1 MRGICKLAGMS
12 IGLTTAQVASFDD
25 VLDMHS
31 GASAGLHVELE
42 VYWTTEISSLNA
54 LRMAQAHAGHL
65 SKGHQGRRMKSRV

>member
-1 MRGICKLAGMS
+1 MAGAS
-12 IGLTTAQVASFDD
+12 IVLTTAQVARFDD
-25 VLDMHS
+25 ILNMHS

-42 VYWTTEISSLNA
+42 LYWTTEVSSLNE